1 MSKGQ
6 NVVVAVYRQIAID
19 IAKDIANGT
28 YIEGQKLFG
37 RSVLSSQ
44 YKVSPE
50 TIRKAM
56 HLLKDVGILEIE
68 KGSGI
73 QIKSILRAQEF
84 VKRYN
89 EVMDLSIAKNELVT
103 WAGKQMKETADMLK
117 KVQFLVD
124 TSERLKNLNPFTPFE
139 IKITSD
145 TLVIGKTVA
154 EVQFW
159 HNTGGTVIAI
169 RRGENTI
176 ISPGPHATFDV
187 DDIFYIIGNDHVYAA
202 SKKFLF
208 G

>member
-73 QIKSILRAQEF
+73 QVKSILKAQEF

-187 DDIFYIIGNDHVYAA
+187 DDIFYIIGNDQVYAA

>member
-73 QIKSILRAQEF
+73 QIKSILKAQEF

-187 DDIFYIIGNDHVYAA
+187 DDIFYIIGNDQVYAA

>member
-1 MSKGQ
+1 MSKEQ
-6 NVVVAVYRQIAID
+6 NVIIAVYRQIAID
-19 IAKDIANGT
+19 IAKNIANGT

-50 TIRKAM
+50 TIRKAV
-56 HLLKDVGILEIE
+56 HLLKDVGILETE

-73 QIKSILRAQEF
+73 KVSSVSKAKEF
-84 VKRYN
+84 IKRYN
-89 EVMDLSIAKNELVT
+89 EVVDLSIAKNELVA
-103 WAGKQMKETADMLK
+103 WAGKQAKETADMLK

-124 TSERLKNLNPFTPFE
+124 TSERLKNLYPFTPFE
-139 IKITSD
+139 IKISSD
-145 TLVIGKTVA
+145 ALVIGKTVS

-169 RRGENTI
+169 RRGEDTI
-176 ISPGPHATFDV
+176 VSPGPHATFYE

-202 SKKFLF
+202 SKKLLY

>member
-1 MSKGQ
+1 MNKEQ

-19 IAKDIANGT
+19 IAKNIANGT

-50 TIRKAM
+50 TIRKAT

-68 KGSGI
+68 KGSGM
-73 QIKSILRAQEF
+73 QIKSISKAKEF

-89 EVMDLSIAKNELVT
+89 EVADLSIAKNELAA

-124 TSERLKNLNPFTPFE
+124 TSERLKSLNPFTPFE

-145 TLVIGKTVA
+145 TLVIGKTVS

-176 ISPGPHATFDV
+176 ISPGPHAAFCV
-187 DDIFYIIGNDHVYAA
+187 DDIFYIIGNDQVYAA
-202 SKKFLF
+202 SEKLLF

>member
-1 MSKGQ
+1 MSKEQ
-6 NVVVAVYRQIAID
+6 NVIIAVYRQIAID
-19 IAKDIANGT
+19 IAKNIANGT

-50 TIRKAM
+50 TIRKAV
-56 HLLKDVGILEIE
+56 HLLKDVGILETE

-73 QIKSILRAQEF
+73 KVSSVSKAKEF
-84 VKRYN
+84 IKRYN
-89 EVMDLSIAKNELVT
+89 EVVDLSIAKNELVA
-103 WAGKQMKETADMLK
+103 WAGRQAKETADMLK

-124 TSERLKNLNPFTPFE
+124 TSERLKNLYPFTPFE
-139 IKITSD
+139 IKISSD
-145 TLVIGKTVA
+145 ALVIGKTVS

-169 RRGENTI
+169 RRGEDTI
-176 ISPGPHATFDV
+176 VSPGPHATFYE

-202 SKKFLF
+202 SKKLLY